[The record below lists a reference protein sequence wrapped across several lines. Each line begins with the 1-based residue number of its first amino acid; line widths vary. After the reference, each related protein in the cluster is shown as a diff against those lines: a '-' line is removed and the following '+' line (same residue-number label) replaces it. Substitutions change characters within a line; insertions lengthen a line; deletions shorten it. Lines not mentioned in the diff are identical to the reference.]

1 MQVVKSYFFHKNFTE
16 ISVCTRAITV
26 AEDKVASTV
35 ASFGKVSLLVIQGIP
50 LKRSLKTQ

>member
-50 LKRSLKTQ
+50 LKWSLKTQ